1 MKQIIKEEKMKK
13 MREVNE
19 NWMKI
24 SKTPQTKS

>member
-24 SKTPQTKS
+24 IKNPQRKS